1 MISNPKK
8 VTCGNFKSLKL
19 KMTHYLSHK
28 KKKAFACAVLSV
40 AVIQK

>member
-28 KKKAFACAVLSV
+28 KKAFACAVLSV